1 MDAAIDNQRQ
11 RVGLGVVVRNDNG
24 DIVAAAIK
32 LSTFNRE
39 VSFAEAEAIEWGMQ
53 VAGSAGIT
61 SVIF

>member
-1 MDAAIDNQRQ
+1 M
-11 RVGLGVVVRNDNG
+11 VVRNDNE

-32 LSTFNRE
+32 LSSFNGE
-39 VSFAEAEAIEWGMQ
+39 VSFAEAKAIEWGMQ